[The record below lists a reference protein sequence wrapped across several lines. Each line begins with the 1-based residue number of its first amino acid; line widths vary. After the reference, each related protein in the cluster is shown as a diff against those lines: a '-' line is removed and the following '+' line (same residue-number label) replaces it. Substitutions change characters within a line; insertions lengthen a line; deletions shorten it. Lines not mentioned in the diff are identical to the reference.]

1 MTNTGLLS
9 EVVLIL
15 SQRGIAAARRRI
27 ILSSLYLGTGQHEQ
41 DLVHNTHAHTY
52 YTVSVHNSY
61 TSHEAVNYTLHR

>member
-15 SQRGIAAARRRI
+15 SKRGIAAARRRI

-41 DLVHNTHAHTY
+41 DLVHNTHVHTHTILY
-52 YTVSVHNSY
+52 LCTTVIRPMK
-61 TSHEAVNYTLHR
+61 L

>member
-41 DLVHNTHAHTY
+41 DLVHNTHAHILY
-52 YTVSVHNSY
+52 CICAQQLYVP
-61 TSHEAVNYTLHR
+61 